1 MKGGQEDGWAAAIDP
16 VQTPL
21 TGDRRA
27 CTSSQKLYG
36 CNGHALARR
45 GRRSPAFRFHW
56 HSAPGT
62 RSADRQCRWE
72 ATSHLLRRPEG
83 RSRPGHAAQG
93 RPAARGMT
101 SWGPGGLRRAG
112 WGRGGRRSRLPAHW
126 GLGGRKPGVDAEE
139 FETTALVLKRQQGPL
154 PPAPG
159 GSRSLRA
166 GGRGLPLCLPGPL
179 WAEPGDPL
187 PSAAP
192 HSTHHPHPG
201 TRGLAEAWRA
211 DPPAG
216 GQKPRSPGPPRKS
229 SACRVYKAR
238 PSRPGPG
245 SGTSSRRAPSQAN
258 QYHFPV
264 LELGNYEG
272 ERLPDLSPALHYFAD
287 IKINCLILGKHM
299 LRFRLSALV
308 CSGIIC
314 IDLPASSQFCLL
326 TSWIIREGALGER
339 GVGAREEYEEE

>member
-166 GGRGLPLCLPGPL
+166 GGRGSRQSPGTPFRVPPRTAPTTPAPEHAGSPRPGGQTL
-179 WAEPGDPL
+179 RRKGRSLGALARLVNPRRVEFTRRGPAGRGRAPARPVAEP
-187 PSAAP
+187 
-192 HSTHHPHPG
+192 
-201 TRGLAEAWRA
+201 R
-211 DPPAG
+211 
-216 GQKPRSPGPPRKS
+216 
-229 SACRVYKAR
+229 AR
-238 PSRPGPG
+238 P
-245 SGTSSRRAPSQAN
+245 
-258 QYHFPV
+258 
-264 LELGNYEG
+264 
-272 ERLPDLSPALHYFAD
+272 
-287 IKINCLILGKHM
+287 INTTFL
-299 LRFRLSALV
+299 F
-308 CSGIIC
+308 
-314 IDLPASSQFCLL
+314 
-326 TSWIIREGALGER
+326 
-339 GVGAREEYEEE
+339 